1 MIVTP
6 QIICDILQQG
16 MDLQDDQIWI
26 YNQRKTI
33 PYDKRLYVSV
43 SVIAIKPYANNVKF
57 NSTTNKDDT
66 SQYVQETLSIN
77 LYSYT
82 TEALERYHEVMGS
95 LISTYSQQQ
104 QALLALQI
112 ARVPVAINDV
122 SAVESTTILYRIAIT
137 LPVLRKYDKL
147 ITAQYYDTFNDANV
161 SLTQT

>member
-6 QIICDILQQG
+6 QIICDIIQQG

-33 PYDKRLYVSV
+33 PYDKRLYISV
-43 SVIAIKPYANNVKF
+43 SVIAIKAYANNVKF
-57 NSTTNKDDT
+57 NSTTNRDDT

-112 ARVPVAINDV
+112 ARVPTAINDV
-122 SAVESTTILYRIAIT
+122 SAIESTTILYRIAIT
-137 LPVLRKYDKL
+137 LQVLRKYDKL
-147 ITAQYYDTFNDANV
+147 ITAQYYDTFNEANV